1 LEGDVQDSD
10 ARKAVLDTVILI
22 LTMTRTVFI
31 AELRA
36 QPMSVRV
43 DALEDL
49 ERAEANVIE
58 RWLSQL
64 ERRAQQPDENESSPV
79 NDRPERCSLCKREV
93 VLDADGAFV
102 RHFHECKG
110 SGTPA
115 RPG

>member
-1 LEGDVQDSD
+1 MQDSD
-10 ARKAVLDTVILI
+10 AGKAVLDTVTLI

-43 DALEDL
+43 DVLEAL

-58 RWLSQL
+58 RWLVQL
-64 ERRAQQPDENESSPV
+64 ERQTRQPDENEPSPV
-79 NDRPERCSLCKREV
+79 NERPARCSLCNREV
-93 VLDADGAFV
+93 ALDADSAFV
-102 RHFHECKG
+102 RHFAECKG